1 MPYLTWKS
9 FEWKLDPFLIFEAI
23 KDKENVFFLDS
34 SLHKGSLGRYSFL
47 GFEPFYVLKGKPGSK
62 LQRDKKREGGFKRGR
77 QEIGVFSDLRGLLKR
92 YKLENKYNFPLP
104 AGAVG
109 YFAYDLG
116 LGLEKIEGRAEDD
129 LGLADLYFGFYDT
142 IIAIDHWQKKLI
154 ISSCGFPEKN
164 YLLAKKKAGQ
174 RLKQF
179 IQELSKI
186 NVLGARSR
194 AYAYSRQ
201 DRSRTIKLTSNFS
214 KEKYFR
220 AIARAK
226 DYIRKGD
233 IYQVNLSQRFS
244 GKSALSSFEL
254 YKRLRRASP
263 SDFSAYLDCGDFQIL
278 SSSPERFLYFDGKK
292 VSSRPMKGTRPR
304 GTDKQSDL
312 RQKQALLES
321 AKDKAELLMIV
332 DLLRNDLGRVC
343 KYGSI
348 KVTSLRALEAYS
360 TVYQTTAAIEGIL
373 HQDKDRVD
381 LLKACFPGG
390 SITGCPKIRSMQL
403 IAELEPTQ
411 RSIYTGSLGYLG
423 FDNTMDLNI
432 LIRTILKKNDTIYFQ
447 AGGGIVADS
456 QPESEYQ
463 ETLTKTQGIFKA
475 LKCVPA

>member
-1 MPYLTWKS
+1 
-9 FEWKLDPFLIFEAI
+9 
-23 KDKENVFFLDS
+23 LDS

-47 GFEPFYVLKGKPGSK
+47 GFEPFYVLKSKPRLK
-62 LQRDKKREGGFKRGR
+62 LQGNNKREGGFKRGKE
-77 QEIGVFSDLRGLLKR
+77 EIGVFSDLRGLLKR
-92 YKLENKYNFPLP
+92 YKLDNKYNFPLP

-116 LGLEKIEGRAEDD
+116 LGLEKIEGKAEDD
-129 LGLADLYFGFYDT
+129 LGLADLSLGFYDT
-142 IIAIDHWQKKLI
+142 IITVDHWKKKLI

-164 YLLAKKKAGQ
+164 YLLAKKKAEQ

-179 IQELSKI
+179 IRELSKI
-186 NVLGARSR
+186 NTNRGGVYPPLLTSQGRHCEEADRPTKQSFDKSMILDCFAIARNDKL
-194 AYAYSRQ
+194 AV
-201 DRSRTIKLTSNFS
+201 KLTSNFT
-214 KEKYFR
+214 KEKYFK
-220 AIARAK
+220 AIAKAK
-226 DYIRKGD
+226 EYIKKGE

-244 GKSALSSFEL
+244 AESALSSFEL
-254 YKRLRRASP
+254 YKRLRLVSP

-304 GTDKQSDL
+304 GIEKQSDL
-312 RQKQALLES
+312 RQAQALLKS

-381 LLKACFPGG
+381 LLRACFPGG

-403 IAELEPTQ
+403 IAELEPTR
-411 RSIYTGSLGYLG
+411 RSIYTGALGYLG
-423 FDNTMDLNI
+423 FNNTMDLNI

-456 QPESEYQ
+456 RAESEYE
-463 ETLTKTQGIFKA
+463 ETMVKAQGILRA
-475 LKCVPA
+475 IGNENLA